1 MPNSPTLPRPSIA
14 GTPQLITVDELSKLL
29 GMSKRT
35 VWRLL
40 SVGQV
45 PRPVRI
51 GRSTRWRLDEVRRW
65 IDLGCPG
72 QDNRLNGRSSKTPT
86 TRREF

>member
-1 MPNSPTLPRPSIA
+1 MPKLSTPHEPVTQVA
-14 GTPQLITVDELSKLL
+14 PQLISAEELSAML

-40 SVGQV
+40 SAGQI
-45 PRPVRI
+45 PQPVRI

-72 QDNRLNGRSSKTPT
+72 ADN
-86 TRREF
+86 